1 MNLLRLSLV
10 AFVAAVC
17 LPFTGC
23 IGDDIEWSGFESGY
37 RGVMPAGCPVDCLP
51 RR

>member
-17 LPFTGC
+17 LLVTGC
-23 IGDDIEWSGFESGY
+23 IGDDIQWSGFDSGHLITP
-37 RGVMPAGCPVDCLP
+37 RVQTPAGDPPC
-51 RR
+51 R